1 MPEALDA
8 ERLDEIMESGETW
21 VIDFWAEWCG
31 PCKQM
36 EPIVDEVSDEL
47 DDAQVGK
54 VDIEEHQDLATR
66 YGVRSIP
73 TFLIVSGGEEVARKM
88 GAMGKDDFVSWI
100 EESA

>member
-31 PCKQM
+31 PCKTM

-47 DDAQVGK
+47 DDVQVGK
-54 VDIEEHQDLATR
+54 VDIEEHQDLATQ

-73 TFLIVSGGEEVARKM
+73 TFLIVSGGEEVGRKM
-88 GAMGKDDFVSWI
+88 GAMEKQDFVSWI
-100 EESA
+100 EETA